1 MNKKEIRVITD
12 PEVITNTYCSTNNST
27 KKLLN
32 FARLH
37 HNVSGILEDNIFE
50 PTILLETIISDL
62 EILSQEVKSLQK
74 NQAILRKEIRQ
85 IIREELIAAL
95 SGGIHG

>member
-37 HNVSGILEDNIFE
+37 NVSGILENNIFE
-50 PTILLETIISDL
+50 PPILIETIISDL
-62 EILSQEVKSLQK
+62 EILENRIDLLENIVSKALGVAIEK
-74 NQAILRKEIRQ
+74 NYK
-85 IIREELIAAL
+85 
-95 SGGIHG
+95 